1 MEFNSNRLSP
11 NYMLLLFNVH
21 FTKLIR
27 VWTSCSGGLGGLGVR
42 EGVLFEFKPINE
54 LCCGAS
60 TLVLD
65 DPRILLC
72 LLFLW
77 PSTGVRI
84 TAATAPF
91 SLSGCVCVCA
101 CVFVSHCREIKKR
114 TGSVPVPCQRPQLH
128 CCSTCGAEADVGDGT
143 KTRTFT
149 CHGSELILYYCC
161 V

>member
-1 MEFNSNRLSP
+1 MG
-11 NYMLLLFNVH
+11 
-21 FTKLIR
+21 
-27 VWTSCSGGLGGLGVR
+27 VWGVG
-42 EGVLFEFKPINE
+42 GVLFEFKPINE

-91 SLSGCVCVCA
+91 SLSGCVCVCLFPTA
-101 CVFVSHCREIKKR
+101 GKLRSEPAVFQCRVSDHSFTAAARVELR
-114 TGSVPVPCQRPQLH
+114 PTLGMEQRH
-128 CCSTCGAEADVGDGT
+128 
-143 KTRTFT
+143 
-149 CHGSELILYYCC
+149 ELSHVMDLN
-161 V
+161 